1 MAHYDEFREN
11 KFNRKFKVG
20 DLVKRKTP
28 RDPRIEKEFFLGK
41 IIEVEQCMT
50 DLPYKVEIMDDYCYK
65 GSCVWC
71 KEEDLFLITSR
82 AKYIEESIAYDN
94 INHPKHYTSHP
105 SGVEVIQITEHLNFC
120 LGNVIKYILR
130 HTHKNGLE
138 DLKKA
143 QWYLNREIKR
153 LENANN

>member
-1 MAHYDEFREN
+1 MSHYDEFREN
-11 KFNRKFKVG
+11 RFNRKFKVG
-20 DLVKRKTP
+20 DLVKGECEYFGK
-28 RDPRIEKEFFLGK
+28 KFFLGE
-41 IIEVEQCMT
+41 IVEVDQHKT
-50 DLPYKVEIMDDYCYK
+50 DLPYRVEIKDDDCYK
-65 GSCVWC
+65 GLRFWC
-71 KEEDLFLITSR
+71 KEKKLTKIKDNTVED
-82 AKYIEESIAYDN
+82 Y

-153 LENANN
+153 LENVNN